1 VASPITLW
9 VNTITG
15 ERLDRDA
22 LKDVRQR
29 AHRAYEA
36 NLHIF
41 EDEYDALIAFGV
53 VPLNRLNEEALEIA

>member
-1 VASPITLW
+1 VAAAITFW

-22 LKDVRQR
+22 LNDVRQK

-41 EDEYDALIAFGV
+41 EDEHDALIALGV
-53 VPLNRLNEEALEIA
+53 VPLNRLNGDALEIA

>member
-1 VASPITLW
+1 VAAAITFW

-22 LKDVRQR
+22 LNDVRQK

-41 EDEYDALIAFGV
+41 EDEHEALIALGV
-53 VPLNRLNEEALEIA
+53 VPLNRLNGDALEIA